1 MFVAWRDLRFAK
13 GRFALMGTV
22 IVLIT
27 LLVGLLSGLT
37 AGLGRQNTSAITGLP
52 ADRIAFQ
59 DSGGGLDVSYSDS
72 TVTEEQ
78 WRRWART
85 PGVRWAEPLGITTTR
100 ATAGDRS
107 AAVSAFGVRA
117 GSRLAPHGGQLD
129 ERSVVLSGTA
139 ADDLGVRP
147 GGTLTLAGQRLTVA
161 AVEGDA
167 SFSHT
172 PVVWTSLDVW
182 ARTAPHP
189 GTGPG
194 TGPGPAAGT
203 GPGEG
208 TGTGTGTGPG
218 EGTETG
224 PGEGTETGTSDG
236 LGDGTGSG
244 SGDGTDFGT
253 GTGPA
258 AARTATV
265 IALNTG
271 PGVDT
276 AAADRAAGTR
286 TLAKD
291 DSLSAIGSYTSENG
305 SLQLMRG
312 FLFAISAL
320 VVGAFF
326 TVWTIQRSGDVAV
339 LKALGA
345 STAVLLKDAL
355 GQAVVLL
362 AGGTLIGTGLA
373 AALGALVSGTA
384 VPFLLTPAT
393 VLLPA
398 AVTILL
404 GAAGAALS
412 VRRVTSVDPL
422 TALGSA
428 R

>member
-1 MFVAWRDLRFAK
+1 MFVAWRDLKFAK

-37 AGLGRQNTSAITGLP
+37 AGLGQQNISAVTGLP

-59 DSGGGLDVSYSDS
+59 APGGGQDPSYSNS
-72 TVTEEQ
+72 TVTERQ
-78 WRRWART
+78 WQRWAQA
-85 PGVRWAEPLGITTTR
+85 PGVTGAEPLGITTTK

-107 AAVSAFGVRA
+107 TGVSAFGVRP
-117 GSRLAPHGGQLD
+117 GSRLAPDSDRIDG
-129 ERSVVLSGTA
+129 RSAVLSTTA
-139 ADDLGVRP
+139 ADDLGLKAGDSFTV
-147 GGTLTLAGQRLTVA
+147 AGQQLTVA

-182 ARTAPHP
+182 QKTAPP
-189 GTGPG
+189 T
-194 TGPGPAAGT
+194 AG
-203 GPGEG
+203 
-208 TGTGTGTGPG
+208 
-218 EGTETG
+218 
-224 PGEGTETGTSDG
+224 
-236 LGDGTGSG
+236 GDGK
-244 SGDGTDFGT
+244 
-253 GTGPA
+253 
-258 AARTATV
+258 TATV
-265 IALNTG
+265 IALNTTSG
-271 PGVDT
+271 ADV
-276 AAADRAAGTR
+276 AATDRAAGTE
-286 TLAKD
+286 TLSKD

-320 VVGAFF
+320 VIGAFF

-345 STAVLLKDAL
+345 STANLLKDAL

-362 AGGTLIGTGLA
+362 AGGTLIGTGIA
-373 AALGALVSGTA
+373 AALGALVAGSA

-398 AVTILL
+398 AVTIVL
-404 GAAGAALS
+404 GALGAALS
-412 VRRVTSVDPL
+412 IRRITSVDPL